1 MGVEIVQ
8 EKVLLMKV
16 PILVKEARA
25 RVLFLPARLG
35 SDQPDKRLEQLAE
48 EPQRKSS
55 DSRKKH
61 KS

>member
-1 MGVEIVQ
+1 
-8 EKVLLMKV
+8 MKV
-16 PILVKEARA
+16 PFLVKEARA
-25 RVLFLPARLG
+25 RVLFIPARLG
-35 SDQPDKRLEQLAE
+35 SDQADKRLEQLAE